1 MDSHKHATFK
11 GNILNR
17 KGLSFTIEPVC
28 NMWEYNIVASL
39 EYIVITTV
47 FLVGPFNFVRGGGG
61 ALHSKG
67 LLL

>member
-39 EYIVITTV
+39 EYMVITTV
-47 FLVGPFNFVRGGGG
+47 FLVGPFNFVRGGG